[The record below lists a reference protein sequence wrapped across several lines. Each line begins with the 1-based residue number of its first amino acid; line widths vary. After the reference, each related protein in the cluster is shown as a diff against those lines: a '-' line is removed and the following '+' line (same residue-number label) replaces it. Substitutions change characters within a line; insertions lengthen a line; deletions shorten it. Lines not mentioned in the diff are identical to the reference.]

1 MNQLE
6 KLQRTFQD
14 CVINPDANKTT
25 AWISAKG
32 RAAPAVQ
39 LSIYSH
45 AYRARLNE
53 VLANDFPAVL
63 MAVGDDTFNQI
74 CTGYMETHP
83 SHYFSLREFGRDMPQ
98 YINDLI
104 KNKSLDT
111 EMTWLA
117 ELSLFEWSLGQTFDS
132 ADDRLFTEQDMAVIP
147 PESWPE
153 LTFSLHSSV
162 QRLKLEWNSPEM
174 WIALTD
180 DKPTEITAQQDKN
193 SHWLIWRENFVTRFR
208 SMQTDEQLAFD
219 ALAAGEN
226 FNDVCMV
233 LADIMD
239 EDSVPMHAA
248 GLLKGWINQGL
259 ISERR

>member
-1 MNQLE
+1 MNSLK
-6 KLQRTFQD
+6 KLQHTFQH
-14 CVINPDANKTT
+14 CVINSDATSDT

-32 RAAPAVQ
+32 RATPGVQ

-53 VLANDFPAVL
+53 VLANDFPAML
-63 MAVGDDTFNQI
+63 MAVGDDDFNQL
-74 CTGYMETHP
+74 CAGYIENHP

-98 YINDLI
+98 YILGLI
-104 KNKSLDT
+104 DSKKLDT
-111 EMTWLA
+111 EIAWLA
-117 ELSLFEWSLGQTFDS
+117 ELSLFEWSLGQTFDA
-132 ADDRLFTEQDMAVIP
+132 ADDKLFTEQDMAVIP

-153 LTFSLHSSV
+153 LTFTLHTSV

-174 WIALTD
+174 WVALTD
-180 DKPTEITAQQDKN
+180 DEPTEITAQQDNN

-208 SMQTDEQLAFD
+208 SMQLDEQIAFD

-226 FNDVCMV
+226 FNDVC
-233 LADIMD
+233 LALTDIMD
-239 EDSVPMHAA
+239 DEFIPMHAA

-259 ISERR
+259 ISECR

>member
-25 AWISAKG
+25 TWISAKG
-32 RAAPAVQ
+32 RAAPDVQ

-53 VLANDFPAVL
+53 VLANDFPAML
-63 MAVGDDTFNQI
+63 MAVGDDYFNQLS
-74 CTGYMETHP
+74 TGYIETHP

-98 YINDLI
+98 YIKDLI
-104 KNKSLDT
+104 KNNILDT
-111 EMTWLA
+111 EMAWLA
-117 ELSLFEWSLGQTFDS
+117 ELSLFEWSLGQTFDA
-132 ADDRLFTEQDMAVIP
+132 ADDSVFTEQDMAVIP

-153 LTFSLHSSV
+153 LTFTLHSSV

-174 WIALTD
+174 WVALTD
-180 DKPTEITAQQDKN
+180 DEPTEITAQQDKN

-208 SMQTDEQLAFD
+208 SMNIDEQVAFD
-219 ALAAGEN
+219 ALRSGKDFDEVCGE
-226 FNDVCMV
+226 
-233 LADIMD
+233 LTTIMK
-239 EDSVPMHAA
+239 EEEVPMHAA
-248 GLLKGWINQGL
+248 SLLKIWIVQGL
-259 ISERR
+259 ISSAQ